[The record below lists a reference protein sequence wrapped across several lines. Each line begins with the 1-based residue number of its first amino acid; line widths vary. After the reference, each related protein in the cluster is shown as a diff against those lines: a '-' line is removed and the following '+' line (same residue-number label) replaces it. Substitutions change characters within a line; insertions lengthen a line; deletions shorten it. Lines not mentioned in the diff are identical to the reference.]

1 MNTGKIIK
9 LTDGTVIEAKMN
21 FGTIYYLEQIGG
33 AKLAQKIDRDEKKNK
48 ALDKDKMNFAAK
60 LIYALVRSNGRKV
73 TFDEALELVPADPT
87 ELLEIVEQYQKEVEK
102 IQDEFYHIYAQNDLQ
117 ELKRFHKELD
127 LIAEG
132 YRAQAITDE
141 L

>member
-102 IQDEFYHIYAQNDLQ
+102 IKKKE
-117 ELKRFHKELD
+117 ESKRQMRMHHSK
-127 LIAEG
+127 
-132 YRAQAITDE
+132 
-141 L
+141 